1 MIVSCCYCI
10 WAEYLAAESKS
21 SRIKPKSPSC
31 LLMTV
36 VLCMG
41 MTPAIFGGLL
51 VIFGVLHK
59 LPFWVIYIGVL
70 LILDLLLG
78 LLFILAT
85 AGCVQNS
92 VILKMLGKDK
102 WPKLDHEPGL
112 RVRFTGGVVFRLG
125 DSGIDLTIPRATTP
139 LVRKFD
145 RDGKA
150 TRSEIEE
157 AYDDEKIEH
166 PGGTLVV

>member
-36 VLCMG
+36 ILCMG

-102 WPKLDHEPGL
+102 WPKLDHEP
-112 RVRFTGGVVFRLG
+112 
-125 DSGIDLTIPRATTP
+125 DLTIPRATTP